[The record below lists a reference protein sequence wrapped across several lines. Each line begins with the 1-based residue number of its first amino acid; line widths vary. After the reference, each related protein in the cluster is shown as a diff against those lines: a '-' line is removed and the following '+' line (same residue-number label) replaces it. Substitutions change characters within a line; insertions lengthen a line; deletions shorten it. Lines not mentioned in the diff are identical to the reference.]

1 METII
6 SIDGANVLCALKGRL
21 DTLASQQVSKDIQPV
36 LEHAGGTVTL
46 DCSDLEYISS
56 SGLRIFLTIRK
67 EASRQGGKVIVR
79 NLRKEIGQV
88 FLMTGFYNLFEMQQ
102 A

>member
-1 METII
+1 MKTTINET
-6 SIDGANVLCALKGRL
+6 DGKYVITIEGRF
-21 DTLASQQVSKDIQPV
+21 DTAAADQASKDLSMFNENTGHDITID
-36 LEHAGGTVTL
+36 AKG
-46 DCSDLEYISS
+46 LEYISS

>member
-6 SIDGANVLCALKGRL
+6 SIDGENVLCTLKGRL
-21 DTLASQQVSKDIQPV
+21 DTLAAQQVSKDIQPV

-67 EASRQGGKVIVR
+67 SSSGTSARRSDKCS
-79 NLRKEIGQV
+79 
-88 FLMTGFYNLFEMQQ
+88 
-102 A
+102 